1 MVESKQKI
9 LQMLAENKISTEEA
23 TRLLELVSGSG
34 EETVS
39 GTVTAVGKKKSKYL
53 RVMVEPR
60 EDGNEDFDK
69 INIRVPMALIHSG
82 MKFSKL
88 IPQEHVKHVDD
99 ALSDKGVNFSLNN
112 LKDDDID
119 ELITALSDLEV
130 NVEGKAMIRVFA
142 E

>member
-9 LQMLAENKISTEEA
+9 LQMLAENKINTEEA
-23 TRLLELVSGSG
+23 TRLLELVNGSAD
-34 EETVS
+34 ETVS
-39 GTVTAVGKKKSKYL
+39 GTVTAVGEKKPKYL

-60 EDGNEDFDK
+60 EDSSDDYDR
-69 INIRVPMALIHSG
+69 INIRVPMALIYSG

-99 ALSDKGVNFSLNN
+99 ALSEKGVKFNLNN
-112 LKDDDID
+112 LKDEDID

-130 NVEGKAMIRVFA
+130 NVEGKALIRVFT